1 MDQSMRCGLAVNRQE
16 VICRFE
22 PGHRSDVTEAAVW
35 PVSAVVL
42 MPASQGM
49 GPLS

>member
-1 MDQSMRCGLAVNRQE
+1 MDQSMRGGLAVNRQE

-22 PGHRSDVTEAAVW
+22 PEHWSDVTEAAVW
-35 PVSAVVL
+35 PVPVVVL
-42 MPASQGM
+42 MPARQGM